1 MDALKGVRDPRWNAC
16 TASVSCFGV
25 AAAARREM
33 RKEPRWTK
41 KASLIKMEQSQSRA
55 GQHRTQSERK
65 EWVLLLCVPS
75 RVGLTE
81 ILEAD
86 RREWSAGS
94 VVMRAR
100 VLYDGKV

>member
-1 MDALKGVRDPRWNAC
+1 MYSFCVVFWCIGGCEKRDAQRAEMD
-16 TASVSCFGV
+16 
-25 AAAARREM
+25 E
-33 RKEPRWTK
+33 
-41 KASLIKMEQSQSRA
+41 KASLIKMEQSLSRA